1 MGVDLDSESW
11 EVDFFPFVSETP
23 GGEVVLEELPIHRGT
38 RGDSEDPGEA
48 GEPVAAPGALR
59 WLGRPR
65 GCGPEG
71 RMSRGQGCGTQRRS
85 RRGRWGCPRNK
96 GRLCGNPGSEGERTG
111 RRKEKEA
118 SLRETCEAQYLASY
132 LCGQMRRWSLLTR
145 KSDSFGGKS

>member
-85 RRGRWGCPRNK
+85 RRGAGDAQEQGETLWEPGER
-96 GRLCGNPGSEGERTG
+96 GREDREEEGEG
-111 RRKEKEA
+111 
-118 SLRETCEAQYLASY
+118 
-132 LCGQMRRWSLLTR
+132 
-145 KSDSFGGKS
+145 SFP